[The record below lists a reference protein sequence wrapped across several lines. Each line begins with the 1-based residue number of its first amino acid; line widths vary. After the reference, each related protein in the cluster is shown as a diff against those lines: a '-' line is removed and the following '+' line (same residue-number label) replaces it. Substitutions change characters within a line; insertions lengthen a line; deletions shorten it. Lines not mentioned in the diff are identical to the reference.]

1 MLRELYL
8 PYVKTSTLA
17 LKIGTQMINQSR
29 QSHMINLRTT
39 IAGIKLGI
47 GDVVQV
53 TNETFGITN
62 KKFRVKETTL
72 LNSGEVDL
80 VLAEYNDNVY
90 SGSIRTDARDDDN
103 D

>member
-1 MLRELYL
+1 MI
-8 PYVKTSTLA
+8 S
-17 LKIGTQMINQSR
+17 LK
-29 QSHMINLRTT
+29 TT
-39 IAGIKLGI
+39 IAGLKLSV

-72 LNSGEVDL
+72 QHGGEIEL
-80 VLAEYNDNVY
+80 ILAEYNDNVY
-90 SGSIRTDARDDDN
+90 SGSIRTDARADDN